1 MFNSKLKQQIAEL
14 TVANENLKKQ
24 YDLVHSLLLQRQDE
38 VVTLQR
44 TLSDLKQQ
52 PQSKLPTKFYPDLK
66 SKIVSIIDDEL
77 GCVKES
83 YLIRI
88 SEEVVDY
95 LGEILDPIFYLDSDS
110 EEDDLEQVAKETGD
124 KIKNIL

>member
-14 TVANENLKKQ
+14 TAANENLQKQ
-24 YDLVHSLLLQRQDE
+24 YDLVHGLLLERQDE
-38 VVTLQR
+38 VVALQR

-52 PQSKLPTKFYPDLK
+52 RQSKLPTKFYPDLK

-95 LGEILDPIFYLDSDS
+95 LGEILDPIFYPDS
-110 EEDDLEQVAKETGD
+110 EEDEDDLE
-124 KIKNIL
+124 